1 MNNIKAT
8 FADTR
13 GHARR
18 GSQRPPPPIG
28 PRVTPTCCASGI
40 RRQTRQTASPFMRP
54 SIRSENVRNVSLPM
68 TAGRIWHG
76 PSDNARVRILTDMF
90 CQKPRVET
98 PRFRVSH
105 KKTAL
110 AATTRITHEKAR
122 AEPSAA
128 VLRK

>member
-28 PRVTPTCCASGI
+28 PRATPTCCASRI
-40 RRQTRQTASPFMRP
+40 RRQTRQTASPFIRH

-68 TAGRIWHG
+68 TAGRFWLK
-76 PSDNARVRILTDMF
+76 PSTTHAAHFDRYVLS
-90 CQKPRVET
+90 KT
-98 PRFRVSH
+98 PS
-105 KKTAL
+105 
-110 AATTRITHEKAR
+110 
-122 AEPSAA
+122 
-128 VLRK
+128 